1 MNLYAYFLPL
11 VCVRVVCLYGASGS
25 YQNWSKTRLQ
35 HGGTALREIACFRG
49 RSMHIVFIC
58 ILNGYLT
65 PLNILRFSLFIQYY
79 ISVSFYHIHWPTLRG
94 IRYNTG
100 ILRHDLTQIATKAL
114 SLGLYRE
121 GILFCQYKTLTI
133 ILIVLQSSNCPTHH
147 VTTIQYIKMNKHGP
161 NMLDVQFVRHETR

>member
-1 MNLYAYFLPL
+1 MTNLYAYFLPP
-11 VCVRVVCLYGASGS
+11 VCVRAVCLYGASGS

-35 HGGTALREIACFRG
+35 HGGTALRDIACFHG

-58 ILNGYLT
+58 ILNAYLT
-65 PLNILRFSLFIQYY
+65 PVNILRFSLFIQYY
-79 ISVSFYHIHWPTLRG
+79 ISVSFYHGPTLRG

-100 ILRHDLTQIATKAL
+100 VLRHDLTQIATKAL

-121 GILFCQYKTLTI
+121 VILFCKYKALTI

-147 VTTIQYIKMNKHGP
+147 FTTIQYIEMNKHRH
-161 NMLDVQFVRHETR
+161 NVLDFQFVRHETR